1 MSAVTS
7 KTFVGVGEWL
17 ERRGA
22 LTPDKIGLVDAD
34 TGVRYSYRTL
44 NTRAR
49 ALAALLASEH
59 GVRQGERVAALAA
72 NSPEYLDAYFACAL
86 LGAILVPLNWRLT
99 VRELTTILGDCSPIL
114 LLHDETHRTKA
125 TEVAA
130 AVQLTA
136 SRMPA
141 LQAPAGR
148 MPALRASSAPSRSGR
163 GWPWG
168 RRETPTPAPNAVTT
182 ATASRREP
190 RLLPFDAFPGA
201 DEACAARA
209 TPFQTADGE
218 EPMLILYTSGTTGV
232 PKGALLSH
240 RMITW
245 NAVNTQVSWG
255 VWDTDIAPIS
265 SPFFHAGGL
274 NVLTTP
280 LYHLGGTVVLLRSND
295 PADILQAAA
304 AERCTILFN
313 VPTVFQAMMEH
324 PAFATTDLSAVR
336 FCVTGG
342 SSCPLPVIEGFA
354 RRGLVFRQG
363 YGLTEVGVNCFSLSP
378 EDALRKAGSVGRP
391 VFHSRARI
399 VDEQDRDVPEGGV
412 GELALAGPHVCSGYW
427 NRPEATAEAF
437 RGGWW
442 HTGDLVQRDADGY
455 YFIVGRK
462 KDMYISGGE
471 NVYPAEIEQ
480 QLAQHPGIAEAAVIA
495 QPDPKW
501 GEVGVAVVVAR
512 APGSLSAEEVL
523 AYLDGKLARF
533 KLPRRVEFAEVL
545 PRNAMGKVLKAEL
558 VERYVTNK
566 APVTAE
572 R

>member
-1 MSAVTS
+1 MSG

-17 ERRGA
+17 ERRQA
-22 LTPDKIGLVDAD
+22 LTPEKIGLVDAD
-34 TGVRYSYRTL
+34 TGARFSYRTL
-44 NTRAR
+44 NTRTR
-49 ALAALLASEH
+49 ALATLLAGDY
-59 GVRQGERVAALAA
+59 GVRPGERVAVLAA
-72 NSPEYLDAYFACAL
+72 NAPEYLDAYFACAL

-99 VRELTTILGDCSPIL
+99 IRELTGILADCAPGL
-114 LLHDETHRTKA
+114 LLHDATHWEKA
-125 TEVAA
+125 AEVAA
-130 AVQLTA
+130 ALQSPA
-136 SRMPA
+136 SKMPA
-141 LQAPAGR
+141 LQTAGGSPAR
-148 MPALRASSAPSRSGR
+148 RASSAPNRSGR

-168 RRETPTPAPNAVTT
+168 RHGSPTPAPNATT
-182 ATASRREP
+182 GSRP
-190 RLLPFDAFPGA
+190 DLHLLAFDAFPGA
-201 DEACAARA
+201 DETLAARA
-209 TPFQTADGE
+209 VPFETADGE

-245 NAVNTQVSWG
+245 NANTQVSWG
-255 VWDTDIAPIS
+255 LWDTDSAPIS

-295 PADILQAAA
+295 PAAILRAAE
-304 AERCTILFN
+304 AERCTVLFN

-324 PAFATTDLSAVR
+324 PAFATSDLSAVR

-342 SSCPLPVIEGFA
+342 SSCPIPVIEGFA

-363 YGLTEVGVNCFSLSP
+363 YGLTEVGVNCFSLAP

-399 VDEQDRDVPEGGV
+399 VDEQEREVRPGEV
-412 GELALAGPHVCSGYW
+412 GELILAGPHVCSGYW
-427 NRPEATAEAF
+427 NRPEASAEAF
-437 RGGWW
+437 RSGWW
-442 HTGDLVQRDADGY
+442 HTGDLVRRDEDGY

-480 QLAQHPGIAEAAVIA
+480 LLTQHPGIAEAAVIA
-495 QPDPKW
+495 QPDAKW
-501 GEVGVAVVVAR
+501 GEVGVAVIVPR
-512 APGSLSAEEVL
+512 EPGNLTAEDVL

-533 KLPRRVEFAEVL
+533 KLPRRVEFADVL
-545 PRNAMGKVLKAEL
+545 PRNAMGKVVKAEL
-558 VERYVTNK
+558 VERFVAASSAAGVK
-566 APVTAE
+566 AET
-572 R
+572 